1 MENTR
6 KLCGGIPTA
15 VHRIHFIGILGAGM
29 RALAHLA
36 RDLGYTV
43 SGSDSAAP
51 PTGIDFCGI
60 TVFPT
65 GANMAALLSADLAV
79 YSLAISEDDREV
91 LLAADHG
98 IPLVSR
104 ADLLGALMAPYKERI
119 GIAGTHGKSTV
130 TAMCATLLDAAG
142 RDPTV
147 AVGAAFGGRKDGYR
161 AGKCDLF
168 VFEACEYKYSFLSF
182 APSVAVLLNAEW
194 DHPDCFPDHGA
205 ILDAFYRYLSLP
217 SVRVAVLPTDDPSAA
232 ALAAR
237 LSVPILTF
245 GTADTADFRATDI
258 RSDGVGTT
266 FFLTVRGREI
276 GRVSLAAPGVHNVRN
291 ALAAYAAAYAVGI
304 SPDPMALSGFSGI
317 ERRIRYRG
325 AYAGAAYYDDYAHHP
340 TEIRAGIA
348 SLPRKG
354 RLIAVFQPHTY
365 SRTAAL
371 FSELCTALRE
381 ADLVVVTDIYA
392 AREQNEQGISARA
405 LAAAIGPR
413 AVYMPTPEIASL
425 AARVRA
431 GVGDT
436 VLVMG
441 AGDLSARFFRGPL
454 AFLMN

>member
-1 MENTR
+1 MENTH
-6 KLCGGIPTA
+6 KLCGGIPKE
-15 VHRIHFIGILGAGM
+15 VRRIHFIGILGAGM

-36 RDLGYTV
+36 RDLGYAV
-43 SGSDSAAP
+43 SGSDGAAP
-51 PTGIDFCGI
+51 PAGTDLYGI
-60 TVFPT
+60 TVRPS
-65 GANMAALLSADLAV
+65 GADTAALLSTDLAV
-79 YSLAISEDDREV
+79 YSLAISEDDPEI
-91 LLAADHG
+91 LQAAEHG
-98 IPLVSR
+98 ILLVSR

-130 TAMCATLLDAAG
+130 TAMCATVLDAAG

-147 AVGAAFGGRKDGYR
+147 AVGAAFGGRSDGYR
-161 AGKCDLF
+161 AGGSDLF

-182 APSVAVLLNAEW
+182 VPGVAVLLNAEW
-194 DHPDCFPDHGA
+194 DHPDCFADHGA

-232 ALAAR
+232 ALADR

-258 RSDGVGTT
+258 RSGEGGIS
-266 FFLTVRGREI
+266 FLLSALGRRI
-276 GRVSLAAPGVHNVRN
+276 GRVSLAVFGMHNVQN
-291 ALAAYAAAYAVGI
+291 ALAAYAAAYAAGV
-304 SPDPMALSGFSGI
+304 SPDPVALSGFSGI
-317 ERRIRYRG
+317 DRRIRYRG
-325 AYAGAAYYDDYAHHP
+325 RYAGAAYYDDYAHHP

-348 SLPRKG
+348 SLSHRG

-381 ADLVVVTDIYA
+381 ADLVIVTDIYA
-392 AREQNEQGISARA
+392 ARERNEHGVSARA

-413 AVYMPTPEIASL
+413 AVYMPTPETASL

-431 GVGDT
+431 GDGDT

-454 AFLMN
+454 ALLPN